1 MSLPPLSERRIMN
14 NKDLKKKKFNLF
26 DSQREGKGVE
36 KGEVKRPTF
45 LNFFKYYGRSLT
57 KLLNVNLMFTLLC
70 FPVFFFFFGMAG
82 FFDKFAYSA
91 NTPMFSA
98 VLAEIELGNI
108 NPSTLSLYGAYCQRT
123 ENVRLMSTTSIVF
136 MLLTALLLFTWGY
149 ANCGMSYVIR
159 NMQRGEPVFMFAD
172 FKETI
177 KKNKLQG
184 MLLGILDIA
193 FIFLI
198 VYDLE
203 FFRINAG
210 VYMYAVLFYV
220 MMFIAVV
227 YMIMRFYMYLLL
239 VTFDLSIFK
248 ILKNSFLFVFIG
260 IKRNILGLI
269 GTVLTVAVNL
279 FLFIAYRP
287 IGIILPFVLTAS
299 TLGYIM
305 TYTAYPKIKE
315 IMIDP
320 YYDENGE
327 ELVEN
332 EETE

>member
-1 MSLPPLSERRIMN
+1 MKLIALPERRAMN
-14 NKDLKKKKFNLF
+14 NKDKKKKRFNIF
-26 DSQREGKGVE
+26 DSQREGRGVE

-45 LNFFKYYGRSLT
+45 TNFFKYYGRSLT
-57 KLLNVNLMFTLLC
+57 RLLNVNLMFTLLC

-108 NPSTLSLYGAYCQRT
+108 NPATLSLYGAYCQRT
-123 ENVRLMSTTSIVF
+123 EYVRLISTTSIVF
-136 MLLTALLLFTWGY
+136 MALTALLLFTWGY
-149 ANCGMSYVIR
+149 ANCGMAYVIR
-159 NMQRGEPVFMFAD
+159 NMQKGEPVFMFAD
-172 FKETI
+172 FKETV

-184 MLLGILDIA
+184 LLLGILDIA

-203 FFRINAG
+203 FFRINSG
-210 VYMYAVLFYV
+210 VYMYAVLYYV
-220 MMFIAVV
+220 MLFIAIV
-227 YMIMRFYMYLLL
+227 YMIMRFYMYPLL
-239 VTFDLSIFK
+239 VTFDLSVPK
-248 ILKNSFLFVFIG
+248 IIKNSFLFVFIG
-260 IKRNILGLI
+260 IKRNILGFI
-269 GTVLTVAVNL
+269 GVLLTVALNV
-279 FLFIAYRP
+279 FIFIAYRP
-287 IGIILPFVLTAS
+287 IGIILPFVLTSS